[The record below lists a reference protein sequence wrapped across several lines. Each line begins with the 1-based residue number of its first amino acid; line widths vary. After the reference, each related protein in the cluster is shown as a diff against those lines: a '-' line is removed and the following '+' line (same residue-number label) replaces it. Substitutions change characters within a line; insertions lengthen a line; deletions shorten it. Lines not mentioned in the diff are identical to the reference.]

1 MDAQWASAPQHE
13 ARVGPYCLEPFSY
26 RSISNYPITGLRFW
40 EKNVSYDR
48 HAEPIGEMVHVS
60 ALERLGTPVAVGAK
74 TEIYAPKNLLE
85 VLDFVAHT
93 YAETKP
99 PNLREIRIVD
109 WSGDD
114 LDSGADRAAGA
125 KIVAQARLRLRA
137 AGVGGAAPSHTA
149 APPLGPAS
157 QNTIRR
163 PHSPD
168 SRSSVPS
175 GPASARR
182 VESLAETSGD
192 SNCRPWLAER
202 QQAAASCAAPRP

>member
-1 MDAQWASAPQHE
+1 MKKIKALDDIALDWMLKRVRRHCPDFPPLDSTAWRSVDAQWASAPQHE

-74 TEIYAPKNLLE
+74 TEIYAPKNLLQ

-137 AGVGGAAPSHTA
+137 AGGGAAPSHTA

-157 QNTIRR
+157 QNT
-163 PHSPD
+163 D
-168 SRSSVPS
+168 S
-175 GPASARR
+175 ATA
-182 VESLAETSGD
+182 
-192 SNCRPWLAER
+192 
-202 QQAAASCAAPRP
+202 